1 MPKSPWFAVMA
12 CVAVAAAGPSG
23 TARADDVASFYA
35 RHDMTIIIGYN
46 PGGTYDTY
54 ARITAKYLGQFLPGH
69 PNIVAKNMPGVAS
82 IKAANYLYSQAPRD
96 GSVLGVISQ
105 GTAEQQVLKHKA
117 VQYDARKFNWL
128 GRLTSAVECTIVW
141 HTAPVKTIED
151 AKHREIIVGATSPGS
166 SADTDPKLMNALV
179 GTRFK
184 VVLGYKG
191 TTGAM
196 LAMERGEVQGSLAV
210 VQNLLIH
217 HADWI
222 RDKKIRVL
230 VQYSLKRHPAFPDAP
245 AIAELGRT
253 PEDTKI
259 LRLYG
264 SEAEFGRSVM
274 APPEVPRD
282 RVKALRTAFTAML
295 KDQAFL
301 AEAKKRRMEIDP
313 MPGEALQALADS
325 IFDISPELAAR
336 AAAARR

>member
-1 MPKSPWFAVMA
+1 MA
-12 CVAVAAAGPSG
+12 CAAIAAAVPAGM
-23 TARADDVASFYA
+23 ARAADVADFYA
-35 RHDMTIIIGYN
+35 RNDITIVIGYN

-54 ARITAKYLGQFLPGH
+54 ARITAKYLGRFLPGH

-82 IKAANYLYSQAPRD
+82 IKAANYLYGQAPRD

-117 VQYDARKFNWL
+117 VHYDARKFNWL
-128 GRLTSAVECTIVW
+128 GRLTTAVECTIVW

-151 AKHREIIVGATSPGS
+151 AKTREVILGATSPGS
-166 SADTDPKLMNALV
+166 SADTDPRLMNSLV
-179 GTRFK
+179 GTKFK
-184 VVLGYKG
+184 IVLGYKG

-222 RDKKIRVL
+222 RDRKIRVL

-264 SEAEFGRSVM
+264 SEAEFGRSLM
-274 APPEVPRD
+274 APPGIPQD
-282 RVKALRTAFTAML
+282 RVAALRTAIAAML
-295 KDQAFL
+295 KDKAFL
-301 AEAKKRRMEIDP
+301 DEAKKRRMEIDP
-313 MPGEALQALADS
+313 LSGKDLQALADS
-325 IFDISPELAAR
+325 IFDISPALAAR
-336 AAAARR
+336 AAAARK